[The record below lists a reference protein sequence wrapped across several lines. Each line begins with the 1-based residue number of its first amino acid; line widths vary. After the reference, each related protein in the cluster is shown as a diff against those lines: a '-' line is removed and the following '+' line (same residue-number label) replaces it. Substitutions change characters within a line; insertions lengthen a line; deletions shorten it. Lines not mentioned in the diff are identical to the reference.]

1 MSSEPKDV
9 VLWKY
14 ATGTATEDEVVFV
27 EEWLQTDESVRIKFE
42 RIKLMISQNKIHPN
56 ATPVSQDNQR
66 ILQKKFGKQ
75 IKLLLLIIILIFV
88 VSLYFIF
95 K

>member
-14 ATGTATEDEVVFV
+14 ATGTATEDEVLFV
-27 EEWLQTDESVRIKFE
+27 EEWLQTDARVRIKFE
-42 RIKLMISQNKIHPN
+42 RIKLMVAQNKMHPN
-56 ATPVSQDNQR
+56 TTPVSQDTHR
-66 ILQKKFGKQ
+66 IFQKKLGKQ
-75 IKLLLLIIILIFV
+75 IKWLLLIIILIFI